1 MPNRNPFVFAKVVA
15 GRNFC
20 NRVEMAAIQSRVES
34 GQSIALIGPR
44 RTGKTSAI
52 HEAVRRA
59 KMHLVYIDL
68 MAVKDVADV
77 VKRILDAMAASKP
90 LMSKIM
96 DVAKQIGP
104 SVSVS
109 SGVVDEFKFNVSLG
123 LGPNEEMDT
132 LEKALRAL
140 NKVLGKRKDYVIA
153 FDEFQEVMEIEGSE
167 QALAA
172 FRSRIQFMK
181 QSFVFSGSVRHQLNW
196 IFREIKSPFYN
207 SVTIF
212 DINPIPR
219 EKLEPFLNRRF
230 EKIGNVLSPE
240 AWDLVWSSTDGISG
254 NIQQLCAAICD
265 LGVRKHITV
274 KQVEMALRN
283 LINQQSSSYADIMRN
298 LPTHQ
303 AKTLAALA
311 HHGGKEITGKL
322 WMRNAGQTN
331 ASSVKK
337 SVTALVKKELVW
349 IHEKVYRITDPF
361 MGVWLRMNYAQR

>member
-1 MPNRNPFVFAKVVA
+1 MSDRNPFVFAKVVA
-15 GRNFC
+15 GRDFC
-20 NRVEMAAIQSRVES
+20 NRAEMAAIQSRIES

-52 HEAVRRA
+52 HEAVKRA
-59 KMHLVYIDL
+59 KTNLIYVDL
-68 MAVKDVADV
+68 MAVKDLADV
-77 VKRILDAMAASKP
+77 IKRILDAMAASKP
-90 LMSKIM
+90 IMSKIM

-123 LGPNEEMDT
+123 LSPHEEIDT
-132 LEKALRAL
+132 LEKALQAL
-140 NKVLGKRKDYVIA
+140 SKVIGNRKDYVIA
-153 FDEFQEVMEIEGSE
+153 FDEFQEIMEISDHE

-172 FRSRIQFMK
+172 LRSRIQFMK
-181 QSFVFSGSVRHQLNW
+181 QSIVFSGSVRHQLNW
-196 IFREIKSPFYN
+196 IFRDIKSPFYN

-219 EKLEPFLNRRF
+219 EKLEPFLAKRF
-230 EKIGNVLSPE
+230 EKIGNALTQD
-240 AWDLVWSSTDGISG
+240 AWDLLWSSTDGISG
-254 NIQQLCAAICD
+254 NIQQLCGAIYD
-265 LGVRKHITV
+265 LRVRKHVTV
-274 KQVEMALRN
+274 KQVELALHN
-283 LINQQSSSYADIMRN
+283 LISQQSSSYADIMRN

-311 HHGGKEITGKL
+311 HHGGTEITGKL

-349 IHEKVYRITDPF
+349 IHEKMYCISDPF
-361 MGVWLRMNYAQR
+361 FGAWLRMNYAQR

>member
-1 MPNRNPFVFAKVVA
+1 MSIRNPFVFAKVVA
-15 GRNFC
+15 GRDFC
-20 NRVEMAAIQSRVES
+20 NRVEMAGIQSRIES

-59 KMHLVYIDL
+59 KMNLVYVDL
-68 MAVKDVADV
+68 MAVKDLADV
-77 VKRILDAMAASKP
+77 IKRILDALAASKP
-90 LMSKIM
+90 LMSRIM

-123 LGPNEEMDT
+123 LSPNEEIDT
-132 LEKALRAL
+132 LEKALQSL
-140 NKVLGKRKDYVIA
+140 GKVLGNRTDYVIA
-153 FDEFQEVMEIEGSE
+153 FDELQDILEIEGHE

-172 FRSRIQFMK
+172 LRSRIQFMK
-181 QSFVFSGSVRHQLNW
+181 QSIVFSGSVRHQLNW
-196 IFREIKSPFYN
+196 IFRDQKSPFYN

-212 DINPIPR
+212 DINSIPR
-219 EKLEPFLNRRF
+219 AKLEPFLARRF
-230 EKIGNVLSPE
+230 EKIGNVLTAES
-240 AWDLVWSSTDGISG
+240 WNLLWSSTDGISG
-254 NIQQLCAAICD
+254 NIQQLCGAIYD
-265 LGVRKHITV
+265 LGVPKQVTD
-274 KQVEMALRN
+274 KQVEMALNN
-283 LINQQSSSYADIMRN
+283 LIIQQSSSYADIMRN

-303 AKTLAALA
+303 AKTLSALA

-349 IHEKVYRITDPF
+349 IHEKNYRIADPF
-361 MGVWLRMNYAQR
+361 FGVWLRMNYAQR